1 MIITDDVA
9 KGIAIGLL
17 LAHLV
22 VLLFLRRRIG
32 WVIALNLIVSAGV
45 VAYWLPDISELP
57 GYVPLVW
64 GFLAFEA
71 AVLATSVAAAF
82 GKSVPRFVIWTE
94 FAAHAA
100 LTGGA
105 LYFMLTFKLTRLI

>member
-9 KGIAIGLL
+9 KGIAVALL
-17 LAHLV
+17 LAHIV
-22 VLLFLRRRIG
+22 VLLFLRRRTG
-32 WVIALNLIVSAGV
+32 WAVGLNLIVSAGV

-64 GFLAFEA
+64 GFLAFEV

-82 GKSVPRFVIWTE
+82 GMSVPRFVIWGA

-100 LTGGA
+100 LTCGA